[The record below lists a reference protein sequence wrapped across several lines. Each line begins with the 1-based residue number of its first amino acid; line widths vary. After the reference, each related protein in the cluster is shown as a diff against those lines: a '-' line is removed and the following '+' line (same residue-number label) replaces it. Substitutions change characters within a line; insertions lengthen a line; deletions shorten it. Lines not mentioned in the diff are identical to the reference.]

1 MIRFFFF
8 FSFSSFPIFTHCSS
22 FPSIS
27 PHTLHCFPLQASIP
41 PLVANPSPY
50 PAPTMPIDLCYLI
63 FLVLYLSIF
72 LHLKHQDPWSPML
85 SFDFVAMIDK
95 TTLSPWLGFMLMGS
109 IFILM
114 NGYWFCWWLMNG
126 VCWLLMNGGWVSL
139 VSWWLLANL
148 MVDDGFYFY
157 FDERVLI
164 LLMVDEW
171 GLLMVD
177 EWWLGFYG
185 WWMVVAVVVVVV
197 MAVVVT
203 MADGRGGCGWCCGC
217 FLGSEIYYFIVV
229 VILFYC
235 IKS

>member
-1 MIRFFFF
+1 MAMHCISKVKNIYIYYFILCSHWWLDFFFF
-8 FSFSSFPIFTHCSS
+8 FFLLLPHFYSLLLSPLNWSSHSSFLPVARFNYSTRHR
-22 FPSIS
+22 PK
-27 PHTLHCFPLQASIP
+27 PLPNTDHADWSLRPP
-41 PLVANPSPY
+41 PLS
-50 PAPTMPIDLCYLI
+50 LCYLI

-139 VSWWLLANL
+139 ISWWLLANL

-171 GLLMVD
+171 GLD
-177 EWWLGFYG
+177 RKS
-185 WWMVVAVVVVVV
+185 VV
-197 MAVVVT
+197 
-203 MADGRGGCGWCCGC
+203 
-217 FLGSEIYYFIVV
+217 
-229 VILFYC
+229 
-235 IKS
+235 